1 MTQQDKMTIDNS
13 NKNNNNKNMRPTTT
27 TTTIMKN
34 KVKKI
39 CLFGT
44 SANPPTGKG
53 GHVGV
58 VEALLQ
64 LNAFDEIHIVPVY
77 NHTFHSKRNQLIGY
91 NHRIA
96 MCELA
101 FHELIKMTTSM
112 NTQNKNKK
120 NDENENNDDC
130 DVSSATTSNTKTTK
144 VIVSRAEE
152 DSFNRICSLLSSS
165 SSNKDGGIMITE
177 EEKSNLRVGT
187 ADLLE
192 MLITQEQQQIGN
204 NGEEEDVQVQVHH
217 ATEFSFCLGAD
228 TFMDLTDW
236 KWKRSKDVLK
246 LLNGRLVV
254 VNRKQHTQH
263 NQQQQQ
269 EGNSNNNNQQ
279 QQEQEQKLILLL
291 RQRIDYINTSLNG
304 QVILLD
310 VPTLGNVSSSMARS
324 LLSSSS
330 KNGDTTIK
338 NLKNTLPLTV
348 VDYIRKHE
356 LYESI

>member
-1 MTQQDKMTIDNS
+1 
-13 NKNNNNKNMRPTTT
+13 MRPTTTTTT

-101 FHELIKMTTSM
+101 FHELITMTSSM
-112 NTQNKNKK
+112 NTQNNKNKK

-130 DVSSATTSNTKTTK
+130 DVSSSPTTSKTKTTK

-152 DSFNRICSLLSSS
+152 DSFNRICSLLSLS
-165 SSNKDGGIMITE
+165 SSNKDGGMIITE

-192 MLITQEQQQIGN
+192 MLITQQQQQQQQQGSNIN
-204 NGEEEDVQVQVHH
+204 NGEEEVEVQVH
-217 ATEFSFCLGAD
+217 ASTEFSFCLGAD

-254 VNRKQHTQH
+254 VNRKQHN

-269 EGNSNNNNQQ
+269 GNNNSNNNNNNQQ
-279 QQEQEQKLILLL
+279 EQDQEQEQKLMLLL

-324 LLSSSS
+324 LLSSSN
-330 KNGDTTIK
+330 KNGDTTRK

-348 VDYIRKHE
+348 VDYIRQHE
-356 LYESI
+356 LYGSI

>member
-1 MTQQDKMTIDNS
+1 MTID
-13 NKNNNNKNMRPTTT
+13 KQNNNNKNMRPTT
-27 TTTIMKN
+27 IMKN
-34 KVKKI
+34 TKVKKI

-77 NHTFHSKRNQLIGY
+77 NHTFHSKRNQLISY

-112 NTQNKNKK
+112 NTQNENKK
-120 NDENENNDDC
+120 NDENENNNDC
-130 DVSSATTSNTKTTK
+130 DVSSSATTSKTKTTK

-152 DSFNRICSLLSSS
+152 DSFNRICSILSS
-165 SSNKDGGIMITE
+165 SSNKDGGRITE

-192 MLITQEQQQIGN
+192 MLITQEEQQGGN
-204 NGEEEDVQVQVHH
+204 NKNGEEEVVRVHH
-217 ATEFSFCLGAD
+217 ASTEFSFCLGAD

-254 VNRKQHTQH
+254 VNRKQQ
-263 NQQQQQ
+263 NQQQQEQQQ

>member
-1 MTQQDKMTIDNS
+1 
-13 NKNNNNKNMRPTTT
+13 
-27 TTTIMKN
+27 MKN

-101 FHELIKMTTSM
+101 FQELIKMTTSM
-112 NTQNKNKK
+112 NTQNENKK
-120 NDENENNDDC
+120 NDENENNNDC
-130 DVSSATTSNTKTTK
+130 DVSSSATTSKTKTTK

-152 DSFNRICSLLSSS
+152 DSFNRICSILSS
-165 SSNKDGGIMITE
+165 SSNKDGGRITE

-204 NGEEEDVQVQVHH
+204 NGEEKEEDVQVQVHH

-310 VPTLGNVSSSMARS
+310 VSTLGNVSSSMARS
-324 LLSSSS
+324 LLSSS
-330 KNGDTTIK
+330 KNGDTIK
-338 NLKNTLPLTV
+338 NLKDTLPLPV

-356 LYESI
+356 LYGSI

>member
-1 MTQQDKMTIDNS
+1 
-13 NKNNNNKNMRPTTT
+13 MRPTTT

-112 NTQNKNKK
+112 NTQNNKNKK
-120 NDENENNDDC
+120 NDENENENNNDC
-130 DVSSATTSNTKTTK
+130 DVSSATTSKTKTTK

-152 DSFNRICSLLSSS
+152 DSFNRICSILSS
-165 SSNKDGGIMITE
+165 SSNKDGGRITE

-204 NGEEEDVQVQVHH
+204 NGEEKEEDVQVQVHH

-330 KNGDTTIK
+330 KNGDTIK

-356 LYESI
+356 LYGSI

>member
-1 MTQQDKMTIDNS
+1 
-13 NKNNNNKNMRPTTT
+13 MRPTTTT

-101 FHELIKMTTSM
+101 FHELITMTTSM
-112 NTQNKNKK
+112 NTQNENKK
-120 NDENENNDDC
+120 NDENENNNDC
-130 DVSSATTSNTKTTK
+130 DVSSSATTSKTKTTK

-165 SSNKDGGIMITE
+165 SNNKDGGMINE

-192 MLITQEQQQIGN
+192 MLITQQQQQQQQQQQGGNNN
-204 NGEEEDVQVQVHH
+204 NGEEEVQVRVHH
-217 ATEFSFCLGAD
+217 ASTEFSFCLGAD

-254 VNRKQHTQH
+254 VNRKQHNQQQH
-263 NQQQQQ
+263 QQQQQ
-269 EGNSNNNNQQ
+269 EEGNKNNQQ
-279 QQEQEQKLILLL
+279 QQEQEQKLMLLL

-330 KNGDTTIK
+330 KNGDTIK

-356 LYESI
+356 LYGSI